1 MIKKCIGCGEILQTT
16 NSDEVGYVKESVYDK
31 SEYCERCFKIIH
43 YGETSVIDKKVD
55 IDAFIEKIN
64 KENKPVLYLAD
75 ITTLSKLTLE
85 PLKKIKTK
93 KYLVLTKRDLL
104 PKSIRSTKVVKW
116 IQNFFDETFDII
128 ISSST
133 KKMNIDLLYDKLI
146 SDNIK
151 EIYIVGFT
159 NSGKSTLVNALLNS
173 KGMKSIVTSSILP
186 NTTTEMVKIKL
197 SDELT
202 IIDTPGFTSERL
214 VMNYIDMNEYKR
226 KLPKK
231 EIHPKIYHLYSGD
244 ALIIDNFMRVENR
257 SNNTLNLI
265 FYLKNELEYKKCK
278 LIRNMDLFNLD
289 KLYVK
294 TNGNEDIVIEGFGFI
309 KVMDASELVLY
320 VVNKKIV
327 SKRAKLV

>member
-16 NSDEVGYVKESVYDK
+16 NSDEVGYVKESVYNK
-31 SEYCERCFKIIH
+31 SKYCERCFKITH

>member
-16 NSDEVGYVKESVYDK
+16 NSDEVGYVKESVYNK
-31 SEYCERCFKIIH
+31 SEYCERCFKITH

-133 KKMNIDLLYDKLI
+133 KKMNIDLLYDKLT

>member
-16 NSDEVGYVKESVYDK
+16 NSDEIGYVKESVYDK
-31 SEYCERCFKIIH
+31 CEYCERCFKITH

-327 SKRAKLV
+327 SKRVKLV